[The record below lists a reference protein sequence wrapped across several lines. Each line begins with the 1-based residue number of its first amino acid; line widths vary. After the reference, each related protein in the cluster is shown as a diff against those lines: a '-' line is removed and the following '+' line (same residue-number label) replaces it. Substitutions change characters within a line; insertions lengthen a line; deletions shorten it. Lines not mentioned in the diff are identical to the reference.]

1 MHKKITSLKDRMAD
15 GPTFGMNIYS
25 TACMPIEVAGNWGL
39 DFVFIDA
46 EHTALGVD
54 KDMEKL
60 ILAANYAAIHS
71 LVRVRGTLEWDIR
84 KALEMGAAGVI
95 VPQVHS
101 AGQMREIIR
110 CSKFPPSGRRGG
122 DSSVRSANYAGPG
135 FDWARYTQEENARS
149 VIVPMAESYEF
160 FDNIDEILDVE
171 GIDAVHFGPAD
182 YSLSRQLPVDY
193 RLGNP
198 EVQARL
204 ALLIEKCH
212 RRSIQVMVP
221 CFPADTE
228 TARRLL
234 DMGCDMLLMGSD
246 LSWLNQAGQHIA
258 AIQEKFQG
266 TQHAGA

>member
-1 MHKKITSLKDRMAD
+1 MHKHITSLKDRMAQ

-25 TACMPIEVAGNWGL
+25 TAGMAIEVAGNWGL

-60 ILAANYAAIHS
+60 LLSAHYAGIHG

-101 AGQMREIIR
+101 AAQMRDIVR
-110 CSKFPPSGRRGG
+110 YSKFPPFGRRGG
-122 DSSVRSANYAGPG
+122 DSSVRSAKYAGPG
-135 FDWARYTQEENARS
+135 FDWARYTEQENARS
-149 VIVPMAESYEF
+149 VIVPMAESFEF

-198 EVQARL
+198 EVRDRL

-212 RRSIQVMVP
+212 ARSIQVMVP
-221 CFPADTE
+221 CFPADNE

-234 DMGCDMLLMGSD
+234 DMGSDMLLMGSD
-246 LSWLNQAGQHIA
+246 LSWLNQAGQRIS
-258 AIQEKFQG
+258 AIQKSVQG
-266 TQHAGA
+266 N

>member
-1 MHKKITSLKDRMAD
+1 MHTHIASLKNRMAA

-25 TACMPIEVAGNWGL
+25 TSCMAIEVAGNWGL

-54 KDMEKL
+54 SDMEKL
-60 ILAANYAAIHS
+60 ILAAHHARIHS

-84 KALEMGAAGVI
+84 KALEMGASGVI
-95 VPQVHS
+95 VPQVHN
-101 AGQMREIIR
+101 AAQMRDIIR
-110 CSKFPPSGRRGG
+110 CSKFPPFGRRGG

-135 FDWARYTQEENARS
+135 FDWSNYTQAENARS
-149 VIVPMAESYEF
+149 VIVPMAESFEF
-160 FDNIDEILDVE
+160 FDNIDDILDVE

-198 EVQARL
+198 EVQDRL

-212 RRSIQVMVP
+212 QRSIQVMVP
-221 CFPADTE
+221 CFPADAKTCE
-228 TARRLL
+228 QLL
-234 DMGCDMLLMGSD
+234 KMGGDMLLMGSD
-246 LSWLNQAGQHIA
+246 LSWLNRAGQQITE
-258 AIQEKFQG
+258 IQKLVL
-266 TQHAGA
+266 AR

>member
-1 MHKKITSLKDRMAD
+1 MNPNTPNTSLKARMAR
-15 GPTFGMNIYS
+15 GTTFGMNIYS
-25 TACMPIEVAGNWGL
+25 TACMAIEVAGNWGL

-54 KDMEKL
+54 SQMEKL
-60 ILAANYAAIHS
+60 LLAANSAAIPG

-95 VPQVHS
+95 VPQVHT
-101 AGQMREIIR
+101 AAQMREIIR
-110 CSKFPPSGRRGG
+110 YSKFPPLGRRGG
-122 DSSVRSANYAGPG
+122 DSSVRSAGYAGPG
-135 FDWARYTQEENARS
+135 FDWATYTQAENTRS

-198 EVQARL
+198 EVLQRL
-204 ALLIEKCH
+204 QLLIEKCH
-212 RRSIQVMVP
+212 ARSIQVMVP
-221 CFPADTE
+221 CFPADQA
-228 TARRLL
+228 TAQRLIE
-234 DMGCDMLLMGSD
+234 MGSDMLLMGSD
-246 LSWLNQAGQHIA
+246 LSWLNQAGQQISA
-258 AIQEKFQG
+258 VK
-266 TQHAGA
+266 HALA

>member
-1 MHKKITSLKDRMAD
+1 MNQSTTHTLLKARMAR
-15 GPTFGMNIYS
+15 GATFGINIYS
-25 TACMPIEVAGNWGL
+25 TACMAIEVAGNWGL

-54 KDMEKL
+54 RDMEKL
-60 ILAANYAAIHS
+60 LLAASSAAIPS

-95 VPQVHS
+95 VPQVHN
-101 AGQMREIIR
+101 AAQMRQIIHY
-110 CSKFPPSGRRGG
+110 SKFPPLGRRGG
-122 DSSVRSANYAGPG
+122 DSSVRSAGFAGPG
-135 FDWARYTQEENARS
+135 FDWARYTQAENERS

-182 YSLSRQLPVDY
+182 YSLSRGLPVDY

-198 EVQARL
+198 EVLQRL
-204 ALLIEKCH
+204 QLLIEKCH
-212 RRSIQVMVP
+212 ARSIKVMVP
-221 CFPADTE
+221 CFPADRV

-234 DMGCDMLLMGSD
+234 DMGSDMLLMGSD

-258 AIQEKFQG
+258 AVKQAL
-266 TQHAGA
+266 T